1 MVTMYNNKRVLVVG
15 WQQQTQTAHQIHYL
29 RQQGADVVV
38 LEPYTAQKPYPHLS
52 WQAQQVRWQG
62 IDISPE
68 QIAAVLVSAQTP
80 GIPVEAAFKS
90 QTDARLD
97 WEQWFQQY
105 GLQRDRSDTLLSLLL
120 MYEAMEIPMFNPV
133 GRSLISRRK
142 PYQLRLLQSVGCDIP
157 PTLITNDAA
166 HAQQFIENYDDC
178 IMKPAAGGSLTLSA
192 NELLA
197 TGVLSKLEVAP
208 AILQQR
214 IYGEDLRVMLV
225 DGVVVSCV
233 SVGVPK
239 GLLDFRAD
247 STYQRGGIHYRNV
260 ELPLEIQLQCSKA
273 AHALGLRFAGIDLKL
288 TAEGKFYML
297 ECNSSPIYLDVEHK
311 LQHPITQRLG
321 NALLSAAQRANP
333 LAAYAP
339 F

>member
-1 MVTMYNNKRVLVVG
+1 MYNNKRILVVG
-15 WQQQTQTAHQIHYL
+15 WQQQTQTAHQIQYL
-29 RQQGADVVV
+29 RQQGAEIVV
-38 LEPYTAQKPYPHLS
+38 LEPYTAQKPYPHLN
-52 WQAQQVRWQG
+52 WQAEQVSWQG
-62 IDISPE
+62 IDISPS

-80 GIPVEAAFKS
+80 DIPVEAAFKT
-90 QTDARLD
+90 QADERLD
-97 WEQWFQQY
+97 WPQWFQQY

-120 MYEAMEIPMFNPV
+120 MYEALEIPMFNPV

-142 PYQLRLLQSVGCDIP
+142 PYQLRLLQTVGCAIP
-157 PTLITNDAA
+157 PTLISNDDASV
-166 HAQQFIENYDDC
+166 QQFIEHYGDC

-197 TGVLSKLEVAP
+197 SGTLNKLEAAP

-225 DGVVVSCV
+225 DGVVVSCA
-233 SVGVPK
+233 SVGVPE

-247 STYQRGGIHYRNV
+247 NTYQRGGIHYRNV

-288 TAEGKFYML
+288 TAEGEFYML

-321 NALLSAAQRANP
+321 NAILSAAQRANP